1 MENKPCFGASVTAS
15 ETLAPPRNRGGASS
29 SSRSAHNG
37 DAQRSYR
44 RRRAPGRAE
53 NAPRARRARLV
64 RGSSPWRSPA
74 RRSCER
80 YASEGWWM
88 AGLTGLEPATSCV
101 TGRRSN
107 QLNYNPAPVDPA
119 DKQPE
124 RHGTRHNS
132 RRPER
137 CQNLLGRALR
147 ARSGALD
154 MARPGRRRGRG
165 RAISR
170 AGGASRP
177 GSSERG
183 CPLPW
188 RRSAPSRVRPSGR
201 ALRRDRNLL
210 RSPRS
215 PVASCSSRRAARRS

>member
-64 RGSSPWRSPA
+64 RGSFHGVPPRGDHVSDTRA
-74 RRSCER
+74 KD
-80 YASEGWWM
+80 GM

-170 AGGASRP
+170 GGGALRP